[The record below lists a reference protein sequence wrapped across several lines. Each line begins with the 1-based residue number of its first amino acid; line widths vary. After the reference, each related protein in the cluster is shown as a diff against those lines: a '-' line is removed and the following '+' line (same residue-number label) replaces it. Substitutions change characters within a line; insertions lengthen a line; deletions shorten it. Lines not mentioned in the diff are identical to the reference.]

1 MALLEVFDD
10 VKDKVVCDVDPNAGL
25 LWWRHICYDVKTF
38 FMIDEKVGLAE
49 CRPELDENAFCS
61 KVQF

>member
-38 FMIDEKVGLAE
+38 LRKQALKNV
-49 CRPELDENAFCS
+49 CVT
-61 KVQF
+61 KY